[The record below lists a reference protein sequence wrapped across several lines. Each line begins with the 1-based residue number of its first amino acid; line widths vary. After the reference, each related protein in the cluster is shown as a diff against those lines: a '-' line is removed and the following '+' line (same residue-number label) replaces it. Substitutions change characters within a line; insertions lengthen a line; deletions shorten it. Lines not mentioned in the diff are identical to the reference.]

1 MARMR
6 RSVLVI
12 DDRDGRS
19 LWSQINR
26 NYLGFPDGIPAAE
39 IRLQGRRQAAKY
51 GAKFLLGRVAAADR
65 DGGQFR
71 LLVEG
76 DSELSSSLY
85 QPKARLAW
93 VAFVGSKARLA
104 WLADYRPVL
113 RASRKT
119 DGPGVIEP
127 SGS

>member
-1 MARMR
+1 MR

-26 NYLGFPDGIPAAE
+26 NYLGFLDGIPAAE

-76 DSELSSSLY
+76 GRRAKFLSLPAEG
-85 QPKARLAW
+85 QAGLARLRWLQSQACL
-93 VAFVGSKARLA
+93 ARGLSACLA
-104 WLADYRPVL
+104 RQQEDRW
-113 RASRKT
+113 
-119 DGPGVIEP
+119 
-127 SGS
+127 SGRD